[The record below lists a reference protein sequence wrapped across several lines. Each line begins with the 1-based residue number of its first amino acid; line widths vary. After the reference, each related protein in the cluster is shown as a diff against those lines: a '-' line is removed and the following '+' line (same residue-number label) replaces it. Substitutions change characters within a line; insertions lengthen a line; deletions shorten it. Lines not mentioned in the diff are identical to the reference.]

1 MKKMSMFALL
11 LAAVL
16 VTSYSVSGTY
26 AKYTST
32 YTASDSAR
40 VAKWQFSVNDKNM
53 TEEEFVFDLFNTIKD
68 EDGSVE
74 GNIGAANGTDTIIA
88 PGTKGSFEI
97 KIANGSEV
105 DAKYGITFS
114 MTESA
119 NIPVEFS
126 LDNATWSEEI
136 SALNI
141 ADATTDE
148 QTGET
153 VVNQINR
160 NGAEATHTVYWRW
173 VFNGND
179 STDTDLGLV
188 GTDTIEVTATI
199 TATQIN

>member
-53 TEEEFVFDLFNTIKD
+53 TEEDFTFNLFNTVLD
-68 EDGSVE
+68 EDGTEE
-74 GNIGAANGTDTIIA
+74 GNILNNDGTIIA
-88 PGTKGSFEI
+88 PGTKGSFDI

-105 DAKYGITFS
+105 DAKYGIVFE
-114 MTESA
+114 MTNDA
-119 NIPVEFS
+119 TIPVEFS
-126 LDNATWSEEI
+126 LDNATWVSQIEN
-136 SALNI
+136 LNI

-148 QTGET
+148 ETGET
-153 VVNQINR
+153 VVNQINK
-160 NGAEATHTVYWRW
+160 NGGEATHTVYWRW
-173 VFNGND
+173 VFNGD
-179 STDTDLGLV
+179 DTTDTNLGLV